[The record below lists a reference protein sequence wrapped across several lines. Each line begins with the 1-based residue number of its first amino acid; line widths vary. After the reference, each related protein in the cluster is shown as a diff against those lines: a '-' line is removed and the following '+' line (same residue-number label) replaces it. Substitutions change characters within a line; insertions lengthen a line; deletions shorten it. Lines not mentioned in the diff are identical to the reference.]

1 MDTPVLVLLIFL
13 TAKVLLQLWLSKL
26 NLEEGKQRREE
37 VPEAFKEVVTK
48 QDYEKSIDYMSS
60 KGRFGMVSE
69 ILDGIILTALALGGL
84 SWIYHQLDVLL
95 PGGLG
100 WDALLVLL
108 IMMILSIPALPLEW
122 WSQFRLEEYYGFN
135 KSTVGLWISD
145 KLKGLVLMIVIGW
158 PPFLAV
164 LWIFT
169 RFPETWWIWGWG
181 LFFGFQLVMM
191 ILYPMLIIPLFNK
204 LDPLEDGEL
213 KDSLMKLADKA
224 GFAAQSIQVVDG
236 SKRST
241 HSNAYFTGFGK
252 FRRIV
257 LFDTLIEHLTQK
269 QLMAVLAHE
278 IGHYKKGHVPQ
289 MLGVSAIT
297 SLGGFWFINWLTH
310 QDQAWVM
317 EAFGFTVIADLREN
331 CLPAL
336 LLFMV
341 FSGVFLFWL
350 GPIMNFWSRKN
361 EFEADD
367 FAKNVMN
374 EPDSLIGALRGL
386 HAKNL
391 SNLVPH
397 PAYSF
402 FHYSHPTLIEREK
415 ALTSA
420 PSKVRETS

>member
-1 MDTPVLVLLIFL
+1 MDTPVLVLLVFL
-13 TAKVLLQLWLSKL
+13 SAKVLVELWLSYL
-26 NLEEGKQRREE
+26 NLQEGKRRRGE
-37 VPEAFKEVVTK
+37 VPTAFKKIVT
-48 QDYEKSIDYMSS
+48 QEEYDKSIDYMGA

-69 ILDGIILTALALGGL
+69 ILDGIILVILAVGGL
-84 SWIYHQLDVLL
+84 SWIYGQLDAVL

-100 WDALLVLL
+100 WDALLVLI

-145 KLKGLVLMIVIGW
+145 KLKGIVLMIVIGW

-164 LWIFT
+164 LWVFKS
-169 RFPETWWIWGWG
+169 FPETWWIWGWG

-204 LDPLEDGEL
+204 LEPLEDGDL

-257 LFDTLIEHLTQK
+257 LYDTLIEHLSPRE
-269 QLMAVLAHE
+269 LMAVLAHE

-289 MLGVSAIT
+289 MLAVSAIT
-297 SLGGFWFINWLTH
+297 SLGGFWFINWLIT
-310 QDQAWVM
+310 QKDIV
-317 EAFGFTVIADLREN
+317 ESFNFVIDADLRVD

-336 LLFMV
+336 MMFMV
-341 FSGVFLFWL
+341 FSGVFLFWM

-367 FAKNVMN
+367 FAKKVMD

-402 FHYSHPTLIEREK
+402 FHYSHPTLLEREK
-415 ALTSA
+415 ALTSSQEA
-420 PSKVRETS
+420 PNEAA